1 MSTPVIRHWPAPAA
15 LILLGLVPILAGALR
30 VTEIASNPLPTP
42 DNARFLVHPIAIYLH
57 AGGGAVYLLLG
68 AFQFYT
74 PLRLRWPR
82 WHRVAG
88 RVLVGVG
95 TLAALSGLW
104 MTQTFPAAPGNPDML
119 YGFRVMFGL
128 GLIICLTLG
137 LLAARRRD
145 IPTHRAWMMRA
156 QAIALGAGMTVLTY
170 GFWLLIG
177 GSDSPQASALTQFA
191 AWSINLALAEWFIQR
206 DTRKTPRP
214 LIGVKT

>member
-1 MSTPVIRHWPAPAA
+1 MSRPTPRHWLAPAA
-15 LILLGLVPILAGALR
+15 LILLGLVPILAGTLR
-30 VTEIASNPLPTP
+30 VTEIATGPVPTP

-57 AGGGAVYLLLG
+57 AGGGSLYLLLG

-82 WHRVAG
+82 WHRLAG
-88 RVLVGVG
+88 RILVVAG

-104 MTQTFPAAPGNPDML
+104 MTQTFPSAPGNPDLL

-128 GLIICLTLG
+128 GWIICLTLG
-137 LLAARRRD
+137 LLAARQRD
-145 IPTHRAWMMRA
+145 IPTHSAWMMRA
-156 QAIALGAGMTVLTY
+156 HAIALGAGMTVLTF

-177 GSDSPQASALTQFA
+177 GSDSPQVSALTQFA

-206 DTRKTPRP
+206 RNRKHPIR
-214 LIGVKT
+214 LIGATS